1 MFQWL
6 LQPLDAPI
14 SRLKYASHGWDRRD
28 RQPTSLLFSGLGHH
42 QIAAV
47 ANSDSTMSS
56 GIMEFS
62 RGTWDATAFN
72 DRSWKSLGF
81 RMKLQK
87 NHTISVVLLDFLGPL
102 ESTWEIHG
110 NPTRGESEFAFHI
123 VTNPI
128 WIFQHHPWH
137 FVHPQQHGTPI
148 PTVPLLPFWEGRRT
162 DGRKL
167 HRWQISGKTW
177 SCGHNEVVFQMIQM
191 LWISLDNFLSH
202 VLILHLFQNGIPVSK
217 TQLTFPNNSWISGWV
232 SQREFVRLHWCFILM
247 QVGQWILM
255 TSVVS
260 KGRGSAQQSW
270 RNHPMYWRRETLSS
284 VYTLHRIL
292 SQDFYFI
299 YVYLL
304 YTYTSCM
311 YTTLAAFH

>member
-1 MFQWL
+1 MFQWF

-47 ANSDSTMSS
+47 ANSDSTVSS

-191 LWISLDNFLSH
+191 LWISLDKLLSSFITFFNSPFVPEWH
-202 VLILHLFQNGIPVSK
+202 PSFQNPTDLSK
-217 TQLTFPNNSWISGWV
+217 QLIDFGLSFATWVCPFALVLHPHASGTMD
-232 SQREFVRLHWCFILM
+232 SHDLSCFKGPRLCPAKLEKPPD
-247 QVGQWILM
+247 VL
-255 TSVVS
+255 
-260 KGRGSAQQSW
+260 KK
-270 RNHPMYWRRETLSS
+270 RNT
-284 VYTLHRIL
+284 
-292 SQDFYFI
+292 
-299 YVYLL
+299 
-304 YTYTSCM
+304 
-311 YTTLAAFH
+311 